1 MRVRCEYSS
10 ARGCQVVAAPTL
22 LATRLYFPFEN
33 CWLHRE
39 AYIPVRTSWKELCV
53 IPKKAPPVTLVIF
66 GATGD
71 LTRRLLIPAIINLT
85 RSGLV
90 GDDLAILGVGIDEG
104 DDEFLRGRLD
114 EFLTHLS
121 PDGEEPTRKDDAWF
135 SLRSRISYM
144 SGDFTRDD
152 IYVAIETRLGSSA
165 NAAFYLAVP
174 PVLFGPIV
182 EKLAVHGLMQE
193 TETCFRRVAIEK
205 PFGTDLASAKALN
218 ARILSNVEETQV
230 YRLDHFLGKE
240 TVQNLMTARFANMI
254 IEGLWS
260 NTYIDHV
267 QITAAE
273 VVDVGSRGKFY
284 DATGALRDMVPNH
297 LFQLLAMIAMEPP
310 NSFDAEAIRNE
321 KGKVLKALRVY
332 SAEEAAA
339 NSVRGAYGSGD
350 LGGKSLSAYRDTK
363 DVAPDSRTETYVAL
377 KLYADTWRW
386 AGVPFYLRTGKALT
400 ARDTEIVITFNK
412 VPFAQFRETDVT
424 RRLPPNRLVIQVQPD
439 EGMSMEIS
447 IKRPGQ
453 SVETVPVTL
462 DFRYSDRFDIGN
474 TTGYESLIYDLFIG
488 DQALFQRADS
498 IESGWAAVQP
508 FLDAWAEDGSVPEP
522 YAPGSMG
529 PASADDLI
537 RKDGREWHELGV
549 VLHQRK

>member
-1 MRVRCEYSS
+1 MVTKS
-10 ARGCQVVAAPTL
+10 AR
-22 LATRLYFPFEN
+22 
-33 CWLHRE
+33 
-39 AYIPVRTSWKELCV
+39 
-53 IPKKAPPVTLVIF
+53 PVTLVIF

-71 LTRRLLIPAIINLT
+71 LTRRLLVPAIINLT

-90 GDDLAILGVGIDEG
+90 GDDLTILGVGIDDG
-104 DDEFLRGRLD
+104 DDEFLRRRLD
-114 EFLTHLS
+114 EFLSHLN
-121 PDGEEPTRKDDAWF
+121 PQAEFGTTRDEAWDR
-135 SLRSRISYM
+135 LRSRISYRR
-144 SGDFTRDD
+144 GDFTQDE
-152 IYVAIETRLGSSA
+152 IYEAIKLQIGSAA

-174 PVLFGPIV
+174 PSLFGPIV
-182 EKLAVHGLMQE
+182 EKLATHGLMEE
-193 TETCFRRVAIEK
+193 TEVYFRRVAIEK
-205 PFGTDLASAKALN
+205 PFGTDYASARALN
-218 ARILSNVEETQV
+218 AHILAQVAEKQV

-260 NTYIDHV
+260 NNYIDHV

-273 VVDVGSRGKFY
+273 TVDVGSRGKFY

-310 NSFDAEAIRNE
+310 NSFDAEAVRNE
-321 KGKVLKALRVY
+321 KSKVLKALRVY
-332 SAEEAAA
+332 SKEEAAA
-339 NSVRGAYGSGD
+339 NSVRGTYGTGNID
-350 LGGKSLSAYRDTK
+350 GQPLSAYRETK
-363 DVAPDSRTETYVAL
+363 DVSSDSRTETYVAL

-453 SVETVPVTL
+453 SVETVPVSL
-462 DFRYSDRFDIGN
+462 DFRYADRFDIGH
-474 TTGYESLIYDLFIG
+474 TTGYESLIYDLFAG
-488 DQALFQRADS
+488 DQTLFQRADS
-498 IESGWAAVQP
+498 IEAGWAAVQP
-508 FLDAWAEDGSVPEP
+508 FLDAWSLDNTIPET
-522 YAPGSMG
+522 YNPGSMG

-549 VLHQRK
+549 VLHQRR